1 MLAAITGL
9 VIPEEP
15 VYSVVT
21 VLMGILV
28 AVLVLPLTSRRIEEH
43 LEPFFLVMGII
54 GIIAITHAGFL
65 TNEGLREVIVKALTT
80 PLVIHGVPIGITQV
94 VFVAGY
100 VFYRWHG
107 KITSALNRALERY
120 GLKKFIFIIT
130 VLLGLTSSV
139 ISVIVAAVILAEI
152 MASLPLPR
160 RKKVEV
166 TVIASFAL
174 GMGAALT
181 PVGEP
186 LSTIAISKLGEHPLY
201 LLELLGIYIITGVV
215 VLALYAS
222 ERVVRGY
229 TMSEIGGGKDAV
241 EAEESYIESL
251 RSVVMRAIRVYIFVA
266 ALELLGTSFTPIAEW
281 YFVKMP
287 AELLYWMNTISAV
300 VDNATLT
307 AAEVV
312 PGIDPVRLRFMLV
325 ALLISGGMHIPGNV
339 PNIIAAA
346 RLRINS
352 KEWVRIGVPLGLI
365 ILIVYFIILELTAH
379 MLIPS

>member
-9 VIPEEP
+9 VIPEGP
-15 VYSVVT
+15 VYSVVIA
-21 VLMGILV
+21 LMSILV
-28 AVLVLPLTSRRIEEH
+28 AVLILPLTSRKIEEH

-54 GIIAITHAGFL
+54 GIIAIVHAGFL
-65 TNEGLREVIVKALTT
+65 TDKGLMEVIVKALTT

-94 VFVAGY
+94 VFIAGY
-100 VFYRWHG
+100 VFYKWHDR
-107 KITSALNRALERY
+107 ITSALNNALKKY

-130 VLLGLTSSV
+130 VVLGLTSSV

-152 MASLPLPR
+152 MVSLPLPR
-160 RKKVEV
+160 RRKVEV
-166 TVIASFAL
+166 AVIASFAL

-201 LLELLGIYIITGVV
+201 LLELLGVYIIPGVI

-222 ERVVRGY
+222 ERAIRGY
-229 TMSEIGGGKDAV
+229 TMNEIEGREEV
-241 EAEESYIESL
+241 AEESYSESL
-251 RSVVMRAIRVYIFVA
+251 HSVLMRAIRVYIFVA

-312 PGIDPVRLRFMLV
+312 PGIDPVRLKFMLM

-339 PNIIAAA
+339 PNIVVAA
-346 RLRINS
+346 RLRISS
-352 KEWVRIGVPLGLI
+352 KEWVRVGVPLGLV
-365 ILIVYFIILELTAH
+365 ILIVYFVLLELTAH